1 MRFLVVFLFVLSAL
15 GCSSRGD
22 EQLRLLTVTTE
33 PYRFVVEAVAGDGWR
48 VNTLVPRGGDP
59 ETFDPTVRDIMSLS
73 DSRAYFMVGGLG
85 FEDAWRGRI
94 AEMFPTLRMVDTSLG
109 IVRESGDPHLWCSPD
124 NMLLIADNVCEA
136 LCRVDSAGAE
146 GYRTRCD
153 SLRAVIDETHRL
165 IKGRL
170 EAAERRTFVVFHPT
184 LTYFARLYGL
194 RQLAIEEEGKEPSA
208 AHIKAVIDT
217 ARSENVAIVFVQ
229 REFDSKNAMTV
240 AREIG
245 ARVVTIDPLSYEWRK
260 ELLNI
265 ADEMVENK

>member
-1 MRFLVVFLFVLSAL
+1 MRFTVVFLFVLFAV

-22 EQLRLLTVTTE
+22 EQQRLLTVTTE
-33 PYRFVVEAVAGDGWR
+33 PYRFVVEAVAGDAWS

-59 ETFDPTVRDIMSLS
+59 ETFDPTVREIMSLS
-73 DSRAYFMVGGLG
+73 NSRAYFMVGGLG
-85 FEDAWRGRI
+85 FEDAWRERI
-94 AEMFPTLRMVDTSLG
+94 AEMFPALRLVDTSVG
-109 IVRESGDPHLWCSPD
+109 ILRESGDPHLWCSPD

-136 LCRVDSAGAE
+136 LCRMDSAGAE
-146 GYRTRCD
+146 GYRARCD
-153 SLRAVIDETHRL
+153 SLCAEIAETHRL
-165 IKGRL
+165 IEARL
-170 EAAERRTFVVFHPT
+170 EAVERRTFLVFHPT

-217 ARSENVAIVFVQ
+217 ARNENVAIVFVQ
-229 REFDSKNAMTV
+229 QEFDSKNAITI

-245 ARVVTIDPLSYEWRK
+245 ARVVRIDPLSYEWRK

-265 ADEMVENK
+265 ADEMVKNK